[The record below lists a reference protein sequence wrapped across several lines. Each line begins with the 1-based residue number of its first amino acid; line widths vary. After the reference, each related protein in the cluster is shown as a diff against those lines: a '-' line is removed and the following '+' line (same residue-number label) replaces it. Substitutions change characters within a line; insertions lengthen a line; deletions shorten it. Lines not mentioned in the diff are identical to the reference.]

1 MADAVHLDVPACDLA
16 AVCALEAELGLSHAV
31 AQVLVRRGISDPGA
45 ARAWLAAD
53 AVHDPFGID
62 GMREACEVILR
73 HVDAGSRIVV
83 HGDYDVDG
91 VCSSAILAGALRE
104 LGADPRVVLPSRT
117 EDGYGLARATVERLV
132 ARRTELL
139 ITADCAITAV
149 DEVAA
154 ARAAGIDVVV
164 TDHHQPRADGLLPK
178 APIVHPGLG
187 GYPCPHLCAAGVA
200 HKLARALFTCAGRP
214 AADADRDLDL
224 VALAT
229 VADCVPLVDE
239 NRRLVRAGL
248 RRLAATQRPGLRALM
263 RVAEVDPARVD
274 ARAIGFRLAP
284 RLNAAGRMYRAD
296 AALELL
302 VTEHAE
308 RAAQVAEELHRINA
322 ERRHAEQRILFE
334 AEAQVRDL
342 GERPAYVLWGEGWHK
357 GVIGI
362 VASRIA
368 ERHHR
373 PVVLVAVDGETGTG
387 SGRSIPAFDLLAGL
401 ETCRDHLLRHGGH
414 RAAAGCEVAASA
426 LPALRAAFEAHA
438 AAELAAED
446 LVPRQRVDAVVAG
459 DELGMALAEELEL
472 LEPFGIGNPPVR
484 LLLPGARLGDARPVG
499 EGGKHTRCTVTSGG
513 RPASAVG
520 FGMSSVPCDGRVD
533 VVAELEVHAWRG
545 SVEPRLLLKAI
556 APPARREIAC
566 VGEPRDAWEALAAEP
581 PPSAPRAAPGEAA
594 SAPVRGARD
603 RRGGGIAGVL
613 GGLVHSGDRVLA
625 LVSDAPAR
633 TRHLAQ
639 VGGGFALCSYA
650 ALAADP
656 ELARGARHVVAVDP
670 PATPVQRALLE
681 GLAVRHMVH
690 LAWGAAELTFALRI
704 HEREYD
710 LRAPL
715 TALYRDLRDL
725 GGAGGEELEAA
736 LRGDPQAPRS
746 PWLTGRALRVLS
758 ELGLVSLD
766 PETRTVTVPPA
777 QRTELER
784 SAAFRAYTQQ
794 LEDGR
799 AFLSS
804 ATAAV
809 AAA

>member
-1 MADAVHLDVPACDLA
+1 MADPVQLEVPPCDMRA
-16 AVCALEAELGLSHAV
+16 ARILEEELGVSHVV
-31 AQVLVRRGISDPGA
+31 AQVLVRRGITAPEA

-53 AVHDPFGID
+53 AAHDPFALG
-62 GMREACEVILR
+62 GMREACELVLR
-73 HVDAGSRIVV
+73 HVRAGSRIVV

-91 VCSSAILAGALRE
+91 VCASAILSGALRE

-117 EDGYGLARATVERLV
+117 EDGYGLAAATVERLA
-132 ARRTELL
+132 ARGTDLL
-139 ITADCAITAV
+139 ITVDCAITAV

-164 TDHHQPRADGLLPK
+164 TDHHQPRADGRLPE

-187 GYPCPHLCAAGVA
+187 GYPCPELCAAGVA
-200 HKLARALFTCAGRP
+200 HKLAQALCAVAGVEREDP
-214 AADADRDLDL
+214 ACDLDL

-248 RRLAATQRPGLRALM
+248 RRLAGTRRPGLRALM

-302 VTEHAE
+302 VTEDAE
-308 RAAQVAEELHRINA
+308 RATAVAQELHQINA

-334 AEAQVRDL
+334 AEAQVREL
-342 GERPAYVLWGEGWHK
+342 GERPAYVLWGEGWHR

-401 ETCRDHLLRHGGH
+401 EACRAHLLRHGGH
-414 RAAAGCEVAASA
+414 RAAAGCEVAAGA
-426 LPALRAAFEAHA
+426 LPALRAAFESHA
-438 AAELAAED
+438 GSVLAPGD
-446 LVPRQRVDAVVAG
+446 LVPRERVDAIVAG
-459 DELGMALAEELEL
+459 DELGMALAEDLER
-472 LEPFGIGNPPVR
+472 LEPLGIGNPVVR
-484 LLLPGARLGDARPVG
+484 LLLPGARLADARPLG
-499 EGGKHTRCTVTSGG
+499 DGGKHTRCTVVSGG
-513 RPASAVG
+513 HRASAVG
-520 FGMSSVPCDGRVD
+520 FGMPSVPCDEPVD
-533 VVAELEVHAWRG
+533 VIAELELHTWRG
-545 SVEPRLLLKAI
+545 TVEPRVLLRA
-556 APPARREIAC
+556 AVARDRGDIAC
-566 VGEPRDAWEALAAEP
+566 VGEPADAWAALGAPLTPAGAQPAGCADVSAA
-581 PPSAPRAAPGEAA
+581 
-594 SAPVRGARD
+594 VRGARD
-603 RRGGGIAGVL
+603 RRGGGIAGIV
-613 GGLVHSGDRVLA
+613 GGLVHSGEPVLA
-625 LVSDAPAR
+625 VASDAPAR
-633 TRHLAQ
+633 ARHLAA
-639 VGGGFALCSYA
+639 VCGGLSVCSYA
-650 ALAADP
+650 GLAADP
-656 ELARGARHVVAVDP
+656 AIADAFAHVVAVDP
-670 PATPVQRALLE
+670 PATPVQRDVLEALT
-681 GLAVRHMVH
+681 VRQMVH

-715 TALYRDLRDL
+715 TALYRDLRAL

-736 LRGDPQAPRS
+736 LRGNPQAPRS
-746 PWLTGRALRVLS
+746 PWQTGRALRVLS

-766 PETRTVTVPPA
+766 QETRTVTVPPA
-777 QRTELER
+777 QRTALER
-784 SAAFRAYTQQ
+784 SPAFRAYTQQ

>member
-1 MADAVHLDVPACDLA
+1 MDAVHR
-16 AVCALEAELGLSHAV
+16 LEAELGVSHPV
-31 AQVLVRRGISDPGA
+31 AQVLVRRGLAIPEA

-53 AVHDPFGID
+53 AAHDPFLIA
-62 GMREACEVILR
+62 GMRGACELVLA
-73 HVDAGSRIVV
+73 HVARGSRIVV

-91 VCSSAILAGALRE
+91 VCSTAILVSALRR
-104 LGADPRVVLPSRT
+104 LGADVKPVLPSRT
-117 EDGYGLARATVERLV
+117 EDGYGLARATVDRLAERG
-132 ARRTELL
+132 ADLL

-154 ARAAGIDVVV
+154 ARSAGIDVVV
-164 TDHHQPRADGLLPK
+164 TDHHQPRADGMLPD

-187 GYPCPHLCAAGVA
+187 GYPCPELCAGAVA
-200 HKLARALFTCAGRP
+200 HKVVAALLTLAGEDPAG
-214 AADADRDLDL
+214 ADRDLDL

-248 RRLAATQRPGLRALM
+248 RALAATDRPGLRALM
-263 RVAEVDPARVD
+263 RVTKVDPASVD

-302 VTEHAE
+302 LTEDSE
-308 RAAQVAEELHRINA
+308 RATVVADELDRING

-334 AEAQVRDL
+334 AEAQVREL
-342 GERPAYVLWGEGWHK
+342 GDRRAYVLWGEGWHK

-387 SGRSIPAFDLLAGL
+387 SGRSIPAFDLLGGL
-401 ETCRDHLLRHGGH
+401 EASREHLLRHGGH
-414 RAAAGCEVAASA
+414 RAAAGCEVAATA
-426 LPALRAAFEAHA
+426 LPAFRAAFEAHA
-438 AAELAAED
+438 ASVLNDAD
-446 LVPRQRVDAVVAG
+446 LIPRERVDAVVAG
-459 DELGMALAEELEL
+459 DELGLALAEELQL
-472 LEPFGIGNPPVR
+472 LEPLGMGNPVVR
-484 LLLPGARLGDARPVG
+484 LLLPGARLADARPLG
-499 EGGKHTRCTVTSGG
+499 EGGKHTRCTVVSGG
-513 RPASAVG
+513 YRAAAVG
-520 FGMSSVPCDGRVD
+520 FGMGSVPCDEPVD
-533 VVAELEVHAWRG
+533 VVAELELHTWRG
-545 SVEPRLLLKAI
+545 SVEPRLLLRRATPCQPG
-556 APPARREIAC
+556 AVTRLDERRE
-566 VGEPRDAWEALAAEP
+566 GWEAVVAELAGALP
-581 PPSAPRAAPGEAA
+581 VAVPVVGGEAD
-594 SAPVRGARD
+594 APLRGARD

-613 GGLVHSGDRVLA
+613 GALVHSGEPVVA
-625 LVSDAPAR
+625 VVADAQLR
-633 TRHLAQ
+633 ERHLRPLL
-639 VGGGFALCSYA
+639 GGFAVCSHD

-656 ELARGARHVVAVDP
+656 GLAAGMTHVVVIDP
-670 PATPVQRALLE
+670 PATPRHRATLE
-681 GLAVRHMVH
+681 ALTVRQMVH
-690 LAWGAAELTFALRI
+690 LAWGPAELTFALRI

-715 TALYRDLRDL
+715 TALYRDLRALD
-725 GGAGGEELEAA
+725 GAGGEELEAA

-746 PWLTGRALRVLS
+746 PQVTGRALRVLT

-766 PETRTVTVPPA
+766 PETRTLTVPPT

-804 ATAAV
+804 ATAV
-809 AAA
+809 AA